1 MQILAIYRV
10 IKRNPP
16 TLKTKTYIINIIMM
30 IDFFSSQI
38 FSSYTIKM
46 MLYIY
51 WELYIFYSMAP
62 KVRLKSQSKYVIKPE
77 LFSSRRVLYRNW
89 TVPLLNLPEPKG
101 PFMPRSVWLSHFHQ
115 YQLYIS
121 SSNCADQPSLNIVIS
136 ICASRPLYLL
146 L

>member
-1 MQILAIYRV
+1 MQILAIYRI

-16 TLKTKTYIINIIMM
+16 TLKTRTYIINIIMM

-38 FSSYTIKM
+38 SSPHTIKM
-46 MLYIY
+46 MRYTYLK
-51 WELYIFYSMAP
+51 LYIFYSVAP

-101 PFMPRSVWLSHFHQ
+101 PFMPRSV
-115 YQLYIS
+115 
-121 SSNCADQPSLNIVIS
+121 
-136 ICASRPLYLL
+136 
-146 L
+146 

>member
-1 MQILAIYRV
+1 MYAPASPSLPSPAKIAASNNNPLHRFRTRRYAILAIYRV
-10 IKRNPP
+10 IKRSPP
-16 TLKTKTYIINIIMM
+16 TLKTRTYIINIIMM

-101 PFMPRSVWLSHFHQ
+101 PFMPRSV
-115 YQLYIS
+115 
-121 SSNCADQPSLNIVIS
+121 
-136 ICASRPLYLL
+136 
-146 L
+146 